1 MNQERLLEFAGG
13 RLLSLGLDSINS
25 GTIVLPNRRFTS
37 EGVPLW
43 IELSISAGS
52 LINWTETESLRVVL
66 LSHLIC
72 VPANSETARANNIA
86 SKIIELYNSFRGNY
100 RFQISAN
107 VLATV
112 SDTEQL
118 GGMVDENVY
127 STNVRITF
135 DLYENMEIV

>member
-1 MNQERLLEFAGG
+1 
-13 RLLSLGLDSINS
+13 
-25 GTIVLPNRRFTS
+25 
-37 EGVPLW
+37 
-43 IELSISAGS
+43 
-52 LINWTETESLRVVL
+52 